1 MSSISSTLITRT
13 TGLRSVL
20 RKAGLTSALSRLR
33 PLVFGDGYE
42 AGIDKAIAAQIRPG
56 DCVWDVG
63 ANVGIYTES
72 FATAVGAKGR
82 VVGFE
87 PIRTTFDVLSDR
99 VKKFGHVELRNLA
112 LGASADDFEI
122 TLDDDPTSPTNSLT
136 HRSAG
141 GTKQVVSVRSGD
153 VLVREGLSSPN
164 VLKIDTEGY
173 EEDVLN
179 GMRETLRSPSLRA
192 VLIEVHFTIL
202 ETRGYANAPSRL
214 VSLLEDSGL
223 RTNWIDPSHLLA
235 TR

>member
-1 MSSISSTLITRT
+1 MGSNPSER
-13 TGLRSVL
+13 R
-20 RKAGLTSALSRLR
+20 
-33 PLVFGDGYE
+33 
-42 AGIDKAIAAQIRPG
+42 
-56 DCVWDVG
+56 
-63 ANVGIYTES
+63 
-72 FATAVGAKGR
+72 
-82 VVGFE
+82 
-87 PIRTTFDVLSDR
+87 FDVLSDR
-99 VKKFGHVELRNLA
+99 VKNFGHVELRNLA

-122 TLDDDPTSPTNSLT
+122 TLNDDPTSPTNSLT
-136 HRSAG
+136 HRSTE

-153 VLVREGLSSPN
+153 TLIREGLSAPN

-179 GMRETLRSPSLRA
+179 GMRETLRSSSLRA

-223 RTNWIDPSHLLA
+223 RTSWIDPSHLLA